1 MNQLSIVQFQTTSDE
16 TVDKI
21 FTFIFQL
28 FPLFALLVGGGCQ
41 GPVLGG
47 FSWVDHWWVGALLG
61 WRVGVPT
68 VWLQTTAT

>member
-1 MNQLSIVQFQTTSDE
+1 MNQLSIVQFQRITTSDE

-47 FSWVDHWWVGALLG
+47 FSWVGALLG
-61 WRVGVPT
+61 WRVGGPT

>member
-1 MNQLSIVQFQTTSDE
+1 MNQLSIVQFQRITTSDE

-28 FPLFALLVGGGCQ
+28 FPLFALLVGGG
-41 GPVLGG
+41 
-47 FSWVDHWWVGALLG
+47 FSWVGALGGL
-61 WRVGVPT
+61 RVGGPT